1 MKKYALAALL
11 AAIVLTLAS
20 CGGNAG
26 SSGDTQG
33 NMQGTNLQKGDAQT
47 AQQSP
52 EKETTG
58 GDMGGMGGMEDMEGM
73 NNGEMGSGQMAE
85 MSRQMIMPNGEYSD
99 RAFIDAMVPHH
110 EGAVDMAQVALKRA
124 EHPEISDL
132 AEEIISAQR
141 AEVEL
146 FGKIRGREYGSAEA
160 TMEMNEQDMEAMGMS
175 DTQKLAQA
183 DPFDKAF
190 IDEMIPH
197 HESAIA
203 MAEVARRETEDP
215 EIREIAV
222 GIVSAQ
228 NQEIEQMQQWRQQ
241 WYPE

>member
-33 NMQGTNLQKGDAQT
+33 NMQGTNLQKGDTQT
-47 AQQSP
+47 AQQSS

-58 GDMGGMGGMEDMEGM
+58 GDMGGMEDMEGM
-73 NNGEMGSGQMAE
+73 NNGEMRSGQMAE
-85 MSRQMIMPNGEYSD
+85 ESRRMVMPNGEYSD

-124 EHPEISDL
+124 EHSEISNL
-132 AEEIISAQR
+132 AEESISAQR

-146 FGKIRGREYGSAEA
+146 FGTNRLTKSGLWWVLGETVRPLP
-160 TMEMNEQDMEAMGMS
+160 D
-175 DTQKLAQA
+175 
-183 DPFDKAF
+183 
-190 IDEMIPH
+190 
-197 HESAIA
+197 
-203 MAEVARRETEDP
+203 RRLRQSSGGQHPRP
-215 EIREIAV
+215 E
-222 GIVSAQ
+222 
-228 NQEIEQMQQWRQQ
+228 
-241 WYPE
+241 